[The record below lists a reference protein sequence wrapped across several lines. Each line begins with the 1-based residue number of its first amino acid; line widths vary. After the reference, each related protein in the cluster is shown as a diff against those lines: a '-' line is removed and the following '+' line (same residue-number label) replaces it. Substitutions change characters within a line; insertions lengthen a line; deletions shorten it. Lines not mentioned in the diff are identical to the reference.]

1 MASERVLSVRATRVL
16 ACAGL
21 ISSDELSSSD
31 DNAII
36 VDILRNAKL
45 HHLLGKAGSEK
56 DLADVMQWLEL
67 SQALTAQD
75 LPKIEASL
83 YMKSYLVGYTFTV
96 ADAAIYEAI
105 RSKCANLVVNF
116 AEMSRWYSHMQN
128 ICPSAGFDTMKFGSP
143 ATHFI
148 CLPTS
153 NAAAPRAQ
161 KSSPLAQ
168 SDVKCENVAVTAAV
182 TEASVTQP
190 VEPAAEVKKEKKEK
204 KEKKTDA
211 VAVDAKVSSDATP
224 ADTGDDLDPSKLDI
238 RVGVVVKC
246 WNHPDSDKCKYLK
259 STVLLTLILAVYLV
273 NLDSNFYRFFCTNL
287 TQNDTF
293 HEQILLEFF
302 LGI

>member
-1 MASERVLSVRATRVL
+1 MLQHHFELKYYVSLIYIPHIYSKRKHFVRLCEMASERVLSVRATRVL

-36 VDILRNAKL
+36 IDILRNAKL
-45 HHLLGKAGSEK
+45 HHLLGKSGSEK
-56 DLADVMQWLEL
+56 DLADVMQWMEL
-67 SQALTAQD
+67 SQTLTAGD

-83 YMKSYLVGYTFTV
+83 NMKSYLVGYTFTV

-105 RSKCANLVVNF
+105 RSKCASSVVNF

-143 ATHFI
+143 ASHFI

-161 KSSPLAQ
+161 KSSPLTQ
-168 SDVKCENVAVTAAV
+168 SDVKVESVVAVAASVVETAA
-182 TEASVTQP
+182 TLP
-190 VEPAAEVKKEKKEK
+190 VESASEVKKEKKEK

-211 VAVDAKVSSDATP
+211 VAVDAKVSSDAAV
-224 ADTGDDLDPSKLDI
+224 ADAGDELDPSKLDI

-246 WNHPDSDKCKYLK
+246 WNHPDSDKCKSSIL
-259 STVLLTLILAVYLV
+259 STLTL
-273 NLDSNFYRFFCTNL
+273 
-287 TQNDTF
+287 
-293 HEQILLEFF
+293 
-302 LGI
+302 

>member
-36 VDILRNAKL
+36 IDILRNANL
-45 HHLLGKAGSEK
+45 HHLLGKSGSEK
-56 DLADVMQWLEL
+56 DLADVMQWMDL
-67 SQALTAQD
+67 SQTLTAGD
-75 LPKIEASL
+75 LPKIEAAL
-83 YMKSYLVGYTFTV
+83 NMKSYLVGYTFTV

-105 RSKCANLVVNF
+105 RSKCASSVINF

-143 ATHFI
+143 ASHFI

-161 KSSPLAQ
+161 KSFPLTL
-168 SDVKCENVAVTAAV
+168 SDVKGESVVVAA
-182 TEASVTQP
+182 ASVAETSVTIP
-190 VEPAAEVKKEKKEK
+190 VESAAEVKKEKKEK

-211 VAVDAKVSSDATP
+211 VAVDAKVSSDAAVT
-224 ADTGDDLDPSKLDI
+224 DTGDDLDPSKLDI

-246 WNHPDSDKCKYLK
+246 WNHPDSDKCKK
-259 STVLLTLILAVYLV
+259 SISLT
-273 NLDSNFYRFFCTNL
+273 
-287 TQNDTF
+287 
-293 HEQILLEFF
+293 
-302 LGI
+302 

>member
-1 MASERVLSVRATRVL
+1 MLEVVDQFVFTAKISDSFSQRETFTTFCEMASERVLSVRATRVL

-36 VDILRNAKL
+36 VEILKNAKL
-45 HHLLGKAGSEK
+45 NHLLGKSESK
-56 DLADVMQWLEL
+56 EDLAEVMRWMEL
-67 SQALTAQD
+67 SQTLNAED

-105 RSKCANLVVNF
+105 RSKCPTLVVNF

-143 ATHFI
+143 ASHFI

-168 SDVKCENVAVTAAV
+168 NDIKSESIVEV
-182 TEASVTQP
+182 ASVAGASAI
-190 VEPAAEVKKEKKEK
+190 VPAVPAGPTTEVKKEKKEK

-211 VAVDAKVSSDATP
+211 VTADAAVSPDAAV

-238 RVGVVVKC
+238 RVGVVMKC
-246 WNHPDSDKCKYLK
+246 WNHPDSDKRKQSLS
-259 STVLLTLILAVYLV
+259 STFETSL
-273 NLDSNFYRFFCTNL
+273 
-287 TQNDTF
+287 
-293 HEQILLEFF
+293 
-302 LGI
+302 